1 MIMKLRLIYLTI
13 LCFLLPVC
21 CNVTTAQEY
30 RQVPVTISKDKVRN
44 NGKLYYSHVVL
55 EHQTLYS
62 IGKAY
67 GVTLQEIYDANPAL
81 NLETEG
87 LKQYQILLIPVKGQ
101 SVQEETVVQPVTA
114 EPANSAANPEETVS
128 KEEESQ
134 EEEFIIHKVKWYES
148 LSDIADK
155 YGVSSDTIMN
165 YNGLASTSVN
175 RKMTLRIP
183 QGNTL
188 RRLQNL
194 GAEVV
199 NEEVSRDETAT
210 VLQEQT
216 SSANDSEEDSYLLF
230 PFGKR
235 QVHAALILPFEAAGQ
250 SSDNMYD
257 FYSGALLAVKD
268 LESEGITTHLNVY
281 NISGGNLSGSSLS
294 AKDVIIGP
302 VSSTDISAVLPLCPM
317 GKYLVSPLEPKA
329 AALAETNGG
338 MVQAPSSSESQCHEL
353 IDWLKEDLGSQDR
366 VLLFCEKGA
375 TLTANATLLKQ
386 NLENSG
392 IAYETINYAILE
404 GRSII
409 DRIEKIATLQGA
421 NRIVVASESEAFVND
436 VIRNVNLMLHR
447 KLETVLYCLSKVRNF
462 DTIEVSNFHNARMH
476 SCSSYYI
483 DYDND
488 KVKAFLSAYRALYG
502 AEPGPFAFQGY
513 DSAYLAIKSYSLY
526 GRNWTEKIE
535 GKLCQG
541 LQSDF
546 KLERLESGSLQNK
559 AVRRIIYDDAYTV
572 RLVR

>member
-1 MIMKLRLIYLTI
+1 MKLRLAYLTI
-13 LCFLLPVC
+13 LCLLLPVC
-21 CNVTTAQEY
+21 GNITTAQEY
-30 RQVPVTISKDKVRN
+30 KQVPVTISKDKVKN

-55 EHQTLYS
+55 ERQTLYS
-62 IGKAY
+62 ISKAY
-67 GVTLQEIYDANPAL
+67 GVTLQEIYDANPNL
-81 NLETEG
+81 KLETEG
-87 LKQYQILLIPVKGQ
+87 LKQYQILLIPVASQ
-101 SVQEETVVQPVTA
+101 TAQTAENAQPVVA
-114 EPANSAANPEETVS
+114 EPANQAANPEETVS

-134 EEEFIIHKVKWYES
+134 EEEFIIHKVKWYEE
-148 LSDIADK
+148 LSDIAAK
-155 YGVSSDTIMN
+155 YGVSTKAIMN
-165 YNGLASTSVN
+165 YNNLTSTEVN
-175 RKMTLRIP
+175 RKMRLRIP

-188 RRLQNL
+188 RRLENQS
-194 GAEVV
+194 GEIV
-199 NEEVSRDETAT
+199 NEEVSGSDETT
-210 VLQEQT
+210 VQD
-216 SSANDSEEDSYLLF
+216 SKSAEDSGEDTSFSLF
-230 PFGKR
+230 GGKR
-235 QVHAALILPFEAAGQ
+235 QVHTALILPFETNGQ

-257 FYSGALLAVKD
+257 FYCGALLAVKD
-268 LESEGITTHLNVY
+268 LETEGITTHLNVY
-281 NISGGNLSGSSLS
+281 DFSRGGLDESSLS

-302 VSSTDISAVLPLCPM
+302 VSATDISSVLSLCPS

-329 AALAETNGG
+329 AALAESQNGL
-338 MVQAPSSSESQCHEL
+338 VQAPSSSESQCREL
-353 IDWLKEDLGSQDR
+353 ITWLGEDLRSTDK

-375 TLTANATLLKQ
+375 TLTANATILKQ
-386 NLENSG
+386 DLENSG
-392 IAYETINYAILE
+392 IAYETISYAILE

-409 DRIEKIATLQGA
+409 DRIERVATLQGT

-447 KLETVLYCLSKVRNF
+447 KLETVIYCLSKVRNF

-559 AVRRIIYDDAYTV
+559 AVRRIIYDEGYTI
-572 RLVR
+572 RLVK